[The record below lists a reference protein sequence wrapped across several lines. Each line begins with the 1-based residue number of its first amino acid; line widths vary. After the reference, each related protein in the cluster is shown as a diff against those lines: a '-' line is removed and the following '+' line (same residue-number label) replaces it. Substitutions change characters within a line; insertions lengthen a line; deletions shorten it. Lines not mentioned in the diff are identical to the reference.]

1 MYNVA
6 IALAIIVIAIWPL
19 WVIEY
24 PIYIKI
30 WKKKPLSSW
39 GITYIVILNVCAL
52 IIDVIFFVKML

>member
-1 MYNVA
+1 MFY
-6 IALAIIVIAIWPL
+6 IMTIL
-19 WVIEY
+19 WFLWLIGF

-52 IIDVIFFVKML
+52 IIDVIFFAKML